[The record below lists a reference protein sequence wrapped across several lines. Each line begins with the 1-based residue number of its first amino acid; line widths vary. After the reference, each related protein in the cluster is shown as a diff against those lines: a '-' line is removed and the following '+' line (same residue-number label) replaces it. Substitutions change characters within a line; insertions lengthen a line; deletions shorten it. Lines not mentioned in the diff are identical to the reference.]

1 MLSGYTGNE
10 NKIALHF
17 STAFWPNV
25 EVLGMVA
32 PTSYVCGYFLN
43 LHKATGHPVLMYMA
57 AGRFAHDI
65 ENLSDEEA
73 VNFVMLQLKKM
84 LPYAIEPIRFYHL
97 YSFVFVLYSN
107 GDFSFRLIFLTVIFL
122 FQVQYLVSRWGT
134 DPDSLGSYSCDLV
147 GKLADLY
154 ERFRT
159 PVDNLYFAGEAASV
173 DHSGSVLGAYT
184 SGILAAEDCRRHI
197 LLQHGISDR
206 FQIVLREAMSEMIPF
221 QISRM

>member
-1 MLSGYTGNE
+1 
-10 NKIALHF
+10 
-17 STAFWPNV
+17 
-25 EVLGMVA
+25 
-32 PTSYVCGYFLN
+32 
-43 LHKATGHPVLMYMA
+43 MA
-57 AGRFAHDI
+57 A
-65 ENLSDEEA
+65 EEKNRA
-73 VNFVMLQLKKM
+73 VAVAMN
-84 LPYAIEPIRFYHL
+84 AEIRRTKA
-97 YSFVFVLYSN
+97 
-107 GDFSFRLIFLTVIFL
+107 RLIEELAL
-122 FQVQYLVSRWGT
+122 NKVQYLVSRWGT